1 MASTIRDIMSTNCV
15 TATLLDNVYELAVLM
30 KQFDIGF
37 IPIVDGKKLIG
48 VVTDRDLVVRGY
60 ADKNPGSTAVEEV
73 MTKHLE
79 TIAPDATIE
88 EAAKRMAASQIR
100 RLPVVENGELVG
112 VVAIGDL
119 AVQQSLKQGALN
131 ALSGISE
138 HDHREPP
145 VVH

>member
-1 MASTIRDIMSTNCV
+1 MTTNCV
-15 TATLLDNVYELAVLM
+15 TATLNDNVYELAVLM

-37 IPIVDGKKLIG
+37 IPIVDDKKLIG

-60 ADKNPGSTAVEEV
+60 ADKKPGSTAVKEV

-79 TIAPDATIE
+79 TISPDATVE
-88 EAAKRMAASQIR
+88 EAAKKMAANQIR
-100 RLPVVENGELVG
+100 RLPVVDNDKLVG
-112 VVAIGDL
+112 VIAIGDL
-119 AVQQSLKQGALN
+119 AVQQSLKQGAIN

-138 HDHREPP
+138 HEHREPP